1 MMSASD
7 LQCGSDCNPLLSG
20 EEDEDPVDGASGRL
34 TLLEL
39 ACGLL
44 DRVAGSLVPR
54 LTVFV
59 TRVSLGTRL
68 GSPARH
74 PS

>member
-20 EEDEDPVDGASGRL
+20 KEDEDPVDGASGKL

-44 DRVAGSLVPR
+44 G
-54 LTVFV
+54 
-59 TRVSLGTRL
+59 
-68 GSPARH
+68 
-74 PS
+74 